1 MRHEFA
7 QAAREEFF
15 DTIDYYELQQ
25 AGLGLSFSEQVH
37 AAIDRILEFPDGW
50 TPLDKTFHRC
60 LVKQFPYALI
70 YTVADQVVIIAAVMN
85 LHRKPNYWRNRS
97 Q

>member
-7 QAAREEFF
+7 QAAREELF

-25 AGLGLSFSEQVH
+25 TGLGLSFSEQVH
-37 AAIDRILEFPDGW
+37 AAIECILEFPDGW
-50 TPLDKTFHRC
+50 TPLDNTFHRC

-70 YTVADQVVIIAAVMN
+70 YTVVDQVVIITAVMN
-85 LHRKPNYWRNRS
+85 LHRNPNYWRNRG